1 MKHNLGDWN
10 MSITTDY
17 EIARA
22 VKLPHLKL
30 EEGHQ
35 YDVLITDEMQEV
47 PGVGKYDDNTMTV
60 LDIVL
65 LATGEAMQIVVAA
78 VLKNLLNDE
87 GDYVGRAYRIDVGEM
102 AESGTYRFYYLYEL
116 QKKAGSANDG

>member
-1 MKHNLGDWN
+1 

-30 EEGHQ
+30 EEGNQ
-35 YDVLITDEMQEV
+35 YDVLITGEMQEV
-47 PGVGKYDDNTMTV
+47 PGIGKYDDNTMTV
-60 LDIVL
+60 LDVVL

-78 VLKNLLNDE
+78 VLKKLLIDD
-87 GDYVGRAYRIDVGEM
+87 GDYTNKAYRIDVGPM
-102 AESGTYRFYYLYEL
+102 AETGTYRHYYLYEL
-116 QKKAGSANDG
+116 QKKSGSGNNG